1 MRRLA
6 AALLLVLAAAGPAA
20 AQEGP
25 VRVRSE
31 VDRAAMTIGEQ
42 VLFTIVVDLAAG
54 YDLRD
59 PGVPRVI
66 GDFEVVDTLTVLQ
79 TRSPSGGARVQLRYL
94 VTTFELGPRQLP
106 IVVVG
111 YRGPDGQPGEAET
124 AAGHAI
130 QVVSVVLPEEDT
142 SDIKPLKPPLPIGA
156 GASAL
161 EQWAPAAALALAVL
175 AAAVLALRIRRRP
188 RVAFDEPMHGPARR
202 AFDELEALAQRRL
215 VEQGRTR
222 EHYDVLATTLR
233 RYSADRFGMRAEA
246 LTARELRRDLE
257 RGGVDRAQAQIIF
270 EALQDAEAVR
280 YEERVL
286 YPARAQKTMRDVLDM
301 MRRSIAVEEYEL
313 IESGATA

>member
-142 SDIKPLKPPLPIGA
+142 SDIKPLKPPLPLPA
-156 GASAL
+156 TDDLASRA
-161 EQWAPAAALALAVL
+161 APV
-175 AAAVLALRIRRRP
+175 VS
-188 RVAFDEPMHGPARR
+188 VTT
-202 AFDELEALAQRRL
+202 
-215 VEQGRTR
+215 RT
-222 EHYDVLATTLR
+222 
-233 RYSADRFGMRAEA
+233 SSSS
-246 LTARELRRDLE
+246 E
-257 RGGVDRAQAQIIF
+257 R
-270 EALQDAEAVR
+270 
-280 YEERVL
+280 
-286 YPARAQKTMRDVLDM
+286 
-301 MRRSIAVEEYEL
+301 
-313 IESGATA
+313 